1 MNQGEQDE
9 TSSNESK
16 TMNAYRTY
24 TNATV
29 NTASAPRIMMTLF
42 EAALRHM
49 RTARAAYAMGD
60 YRTGGD
66 ATERAAAIVLGLQA
80 TLKREAAPSLCEQL
94 DAVYGFVVARLTMA
108 IGAASAQHV
117 EEAERVFL
125 PIVEAFDEAVASEAT
140 PPPLA
145 MAAGACR

>member
-1 MNQGEQDE
+1 
-9 TSSNESK
+9 
-16 TMNAYRTY
+16 MNAYRTY

-42 EAALRHM
+42 QTALRQM
-49 RTARAAYAMGD
+49 RTARAAYARGD

-66 ATERAAAIVLGLQA
+66 AAERAAAIVLGLQA

-94 DAVYGFVVARLTMA
+94 NAVYGFVVGRLTMA
-108 IGAASAQHV
+108 IGAASAEHM

-125 PIVEAFDEAVASEAT
+125 PIVEAFDQAVACEAT

-145 MAAGACR
+145 MAAGAGR